1 MSVLLTNVLQSGW
14 LAKAAEPVRWL
25 IVAGIAWTLATAVL
39 YFMADPANAT
49 TAPTPAV
56 DAVEQ
61 ATAAPFDLQRLR
73 QRHLFGKASAAPV
86 QVVQKEAPAKVTKLP
101 LELHGVFVD
110 EVAEN
115 SAAIVAQKNKAGK
128 RYKIG
133 ESVPGNATLIEVHS
147 DHVVLRRAGA
157 RETLHFF
164 SKNSGIVA
172 DQPQPQQAPVRPRNR
187 GRPLA
192 AAPAPQT
199 PREFVE
205 HYRDRLK
212 DNPDKLLSEMGISAV
227 NSGSSSGYRLDSL
240 SNSTYLT
247 QTGLQPGDVVLSING
262 RPVGDV
268 QSDQMELDNVLAQ
281 GSARLEV
288 QRGSRRFY
296 VTASLK

>member
-1 MSVLLTNVLQSGW
+1 MQ
-14 LAKAAEPVRWL
+14 
-25 IVAGIAWTLATAVL
+25 
-39 YFMADPANAT
+39 
-49 TAPTPAV
+49 
-56 DAVEQ
+56 
-61 ATAAPFDLQRLR
+61 AAPKNEPL
-73 QRHLFGKASAAPV
+73 
-86 QVVQKEAPAKVTKLP
+86 KETRLP
-101 LELHGVFVD
+101 LELHGVFVA
-110 EVAEN
+110 EVTEE

-128 RYKIG
+128 LYKIG
-133 ESVPGNATLIEVHS
+133 ESVPGNATLLEVHS

-157 RETLHFF
+157 RETLRFF
-164 SKNSGIVA
+164 SKDSGFVA
-172 DQPQPQQAPVRPRNR
+172 DKREPEPAPVRPKNR
-187 GRPLA
+187 GRPVAA

-205 HYRDRLK
+205 HYRDRLQE
-212 DNPDKLLSEMGISAV
+212 NPNELLSEMGISAV
-227 NSGSSSGYRLDSL
+227 ASGSSSGYRLDSL

-268 QSDQMELDNVLAQ
+268 RRDQMELDNVLAQ